1 MRLREECLQVEL
13 PWPRTWAP
21 CLHCCERRRVLDTPA
36 RGRERGNGMFLLEE
50 VFLEGKHGDGRKL
63 MCLWISVVIKWSVLV
78 RIAGWESNTKESW
91 G

>member
-1 MRLREECLQVEL
+1 
-13 PWPRTWAP
+13 
-21 CLHCCERRRVLDTPA
+21 
-36 RGRERGNGMFLLEE
+36 MFLLEE

-91 G
+91 GRGCHSVGRLSSGPEVLGPICSTA